1 MPRRFV
7 PVSLG
12 SPRFRTLEAG
22 PVLVTHA
29 RFPPGLVLPPHVHE
43 RACIATT
50 VSGAWE
56 SVLLGR
62 PRSCASSTLLVEPAG
77 ERHSNHFHQG
87 ADVVVLQPDPSAVEL
102 LRPCA
107 RLIDAVRC
115 FGDHTAGH
123 LARRIA
129 AELAD
134 PDEATPLA
142 VEGLAFELLAV
153 AARQAGP
160 RHALHRPAWLLDAR
174 DLLHDGLAHT
184 LRIADIAAAVGV
196 HPIHLARAF
205 RSSFGVSPAAY
216 LRRARLERALA
227 ALADNRRSIAEI
239 ALDCGFSDQSHF
251 TRVFRRHTGLTPAR
265 YRRQGPGDTG
275 GAPS

>member
-1 MPRRFV
+1 
-7 PVSLG
+7 
-12 SPRFRTLEAG
+12 
-22 PVLVTHA
+22 
-29 RFPPGLVLPPHVHE
+29 
-43 RACIATT
+43 
-50 VSGAWE
+50 
-56 SVLLGR
+56 
-62 PRSCASSTLLVEPAG
+62 
-77 ERHSNHFHQG
+77 
-87 ADVVVLQPDPSAVEL
+87 VVVLQPDPSAVEL